1 MKSIFVDGYNV
12 INSWLEL
19 REIKEYSL
27 ESARGKL
34 IEILQNYSGY
44 NGYKLFIVFD
54 AHLQSGSIEKKEKL
68 TNNLVVVY
76 TKEGQTADEFIEKTI
91 NIIGRKIEVCVVTSD
106 SLEQQVIFQRGAT
119 RMSSVEFYYEVM
131 NIEDKIRVQTEKDYL
146 EKKYLV
152 KELIKKEVFEKLEI
166 IRRSQ

>member
-12 INSWLEL
+12 INSWPEL

-34 IEILQNYSGY
+34 IETLQNYSGY
-44 NGYKLFIVFD
+44 NGYKIFIVFD

-68 TNNLVVVY
+68 TTNLAVVY

-91 NIIGRKIEVCVVTSD
+91 NNIG
-106 SLEQQVIFQRGAT
+106 
-119 RMSSVEFYYEVM
+119 
-131 NIEDKIRVQTEKDYL
+131 EKG
-146 EKKYLV
+146 
-152 KELIKKEVFEKLEI
+152 
-166 IRRSQ
+166 